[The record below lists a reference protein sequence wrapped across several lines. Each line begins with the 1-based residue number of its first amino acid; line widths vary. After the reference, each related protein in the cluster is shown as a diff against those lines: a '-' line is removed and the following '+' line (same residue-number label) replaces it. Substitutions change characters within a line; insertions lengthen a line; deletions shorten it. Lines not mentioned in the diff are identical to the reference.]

1 MLRQY
6 KNNIDKLIQVTN
18 ADNKKIRG
26 ILKSVNDNDIELL
39 KEVRKKNKKNKKVTY
54 EEQISIAFDDIKET
68 KRIISF
74 EL

>member
-39 KEVRKKNKKNKKVTY
+39 EEIRKKNKKNKKVIY
-54 EEQISIAFDDIKET
+54 GEQITIAFDDIKET

-74 EL
+74 

>member
-74 EL
+74 